1 MCLCVSLRLVSD
13 NDFLGNHFTVAAL
26 HHYYIHTVADAR
38 GVDKLHVGGVG
49 CHLSVGVDQIE
60 LGYIAID
67 DDTCFGLDTYPRC
80 WLPNDTSLVGSSL
93 V

>member
-1 MCLCVSLRLVSD
+1 MSD

-26 HHYYIHTVADAR
+26 HYHYIHTVADAR

-67 DDTCFGLDTYPRC
+67 DDTRFGLIHIHVVGY
-80 WLPNDTSLVGSSL
+80 LNDTSLVGSSL